1 MGGINSVIF
10 VPENENRNREG
21 GPISCEN
28 FVFQNESCEPFEFFP
43 PLFVFV
49 AVSFPQKYTEI
60 LKYESCCFVHDSCG
74 ATDSIK
80 LLNREREGLFS
91 LDLSSCI

>member
-28 FVFQNESCEPFEFFP
+28 FVFQNESCEPFAFFP
-43 PLFVFV
+43 PLFVFC
-49 AVSFPQKYTEI
+49 S
-60 LKYESCCFVHDSCG
+60 
-74 ATDSIK
+74 
-80 LLNREREGLFS
+80 
-91 LDLSSCI
+91 